1 MNSALRMDYGQ
12 IPQGEVLDGRFEV
25 VRLVKSGGMGAVY
38 QVTDRLLGHKTC
50 ALKQIRPSA
59 DPKELQQ
66 AKSHFIGEIGVMQS
80 LSHPN
85 IPRIINSFFH
95 GDSFFFVMEFVNG
108 VDLAR
113 HRKTKGNPGLPVED
127 VVGWAIQVLDALSY
141 VHERSNPI
149 VHRDIKPSNLLLDE
163 EKNRVVLID
172 FGIAMAVDPADG
184 WIGTPGYAPAEQQM
198 GRPEPKSDLYAVAA
212 TIHELLSGLRPKT
225 FDFVSLADLRV
236 KAPPQ
241 LQDILDDALEPWPQ
255 DRIESAAE
263 MKRRLQQLPGLS
275 IRGASEN
282 REHAFESAVDR
293 IHQEGIMPALRDL
306 IGRFGNECQTPYI
319 PPAVSFNKFVLGT
332 MTSFELIISK
342 DAQRESIRFEEK
354 QGLLSPLLLGELFP
368 LAGAEPAQ
376 AFQLIDQFAQDYE
389 QFKNSSWQIM

>member
-1 MNSALRMDYGQ
+1 MEYGQ
-12 IPQGEVLDGRFEV
+12 IPSGEVLDGRFEV

-38 QVTDRLLGHKTC
+38 QVTDRLLGGKMC

-95 GDSFFFVMEFVNG
+95 GDSFFFVMEFVDG

-113 HRKTKGNPGLPVED
+113 YRKTHGNPGLPVDE

-141 VHERSNPI
+141 VHERPNPI
-149 VHRDIKPSNLLLDE
+149 VHRDIKPSNLLLEE

-172 FGIAMAVDPADG
+172 FGIAVAVDPADG
-184 WIGTPGYAPAEQQM
+184 WIGTPGYAPAEQQL
-198 GRPEPKSDLYAVAA
+198 GKPEPKSDLYAVAA
-212 TIHELLSGLRPKT
+212 TIHELLSGSRPKGKT
-225 FDFVSLADLRV
+225 FDFLSLADLRV
-236 KAPPQ
+236 KAPAG
-241 LQDILDDALEPWPQ
+241 LQEILDEALEPWPE
-255 DRIESAAE
+255 DRLESAAE
-263 MKRRLQQLPGLS
+263 MKQRLASLPGLN
-275 IRGASEN
+275 IRGATEN
-282 REHAFESAVDR
+282 REHAFEAAVDR
-293 IHQEGIMPALRDL
+293 IHQEAIMPALRDL
-306 IGRFGNECQTPYI
+306 ISRFGNECQTPYI

-332 MTSFELIISK
+332 LTSFELVISK
-342 DAQRESIRFEEK
+342 DVARESIRFEEK

-368 LAGAEPAQ
+368 LAGAEPSQ
-376 AFQLIDQFAQDYE
+376 VFGIVEQFAQDYE